1 MHKLT
6 TVADVEATV
15 GKPSPMVLQKTT
27 RTLDDGCRTVLAHA
41 PLAGFGFRDGEGI
54 ARTTVV
60 GGAPGFAEVDS
71 PTRLSFEA
79 PPAMPGSGASMVFLL
94 PGVGETL
101 RLNGSV
107 TDAADNR
114 VTIELDESWVHC
126 ARCVLRSKLWSVAPR
141 STEVPGSTQDFLALS
156 PFAVVSTW
164 DADGRGDSSPKGDL
178 PGFIRVLDGHTV
190 AIPDRRG
197 NKRADTFRNLVT
209 CDHVAIAA
217 LIPGIDEV
225 LHMSG
230 TGYMTD
236 DPQLLSTMAVQD
248 KPPHAALVAHIE
260 HASIDHSDAVA
271 KSRIWDR
278 SADPS
283 DAPDLMKVAAQHL
296 AQNRDTASMT
306 RILSKGLAASPKL
319 ARRAIDASY
328 RKELRDEGYGSDR

>member
-6 TVADVEATV
+6 TVDDVEATI
-15 GKPSPMVLQKTT
+15 GKPSSMVLLKAT

-41 PLAGFGFRDGEGI
+41 SFAAFGFRDGEGV
-54 ARTTVV
+54 AHTTFV
-60 GGAPGFAEVDS
+60 GGAPGFAEVES

-79 PPAMPGSGASMVFLL
+79 PRPMPGSGASMVFLL

-107 TDAADNR
+107 ADAVGNR

-126 ARCVLRSKLWSVAPR
+126 ARCVLRSKLWAAAPQR
-141 STEVPGSTQDFLALS
+141 TDVPRSTQDFLASS

-178 PGFIRVLDGHTV
+178 PGFIRFLDGHTV

-209 CDHVAIAA
+209 CDQIAIAA

-230 TGYMTD
+230 TGYLTV
-236 DPQLLSTMAVQD
+236 DPQLLSTMAVQG
-248 KPPHAALVAHIE
+248 KPPHAAVVAHIE
-260 HASIDHSDAVA
+260 RASIDHNDAVA

-283 DAPDLMKVAAQHL
+283 DAPDLMNVAAQHL

-306 RILSKGLAASPKL
+306 RILSKGVAASPKL

-328 RKELRDEGYGSDR
+328 RKELRDEGY